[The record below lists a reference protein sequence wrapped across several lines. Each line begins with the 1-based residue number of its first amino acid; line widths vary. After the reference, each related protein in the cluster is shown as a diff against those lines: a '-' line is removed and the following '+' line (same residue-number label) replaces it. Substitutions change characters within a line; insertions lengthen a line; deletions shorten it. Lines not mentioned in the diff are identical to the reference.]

1 MAKRYVL
8 VSNPESFCLS
18 DSFIDQFSLLG
29 KGWLHEGRA
38 CEIITKE
45 PINIPSNLPVDVF
58 EIDPLDDN
66 RKKQFLF
73 CDMDST
79 ILQDET
85 LDKLA
90 EHLPKDIHE
99 KIVAITEQAMAGE
112 LDFTQALTRRVSYL
126 KGLDATLFKTL
137 IPNLPFS
144 KGAQTLVKT
153 MKRHGA
159 FCVLIS
165 GGFTHVT
172 APIAGSLSF
181 DEHHGNNLV
190 TRDNK
195 FTGELSGKIL
205 DGQEKSYIVK
215 RVLNRYKATK
225 ENAISVGDG
234 ANDVNMLEQTAFN
247 FAFHGKDILKEKARF
262 QINHTDL
269 TSILYAQGFK
279 QDEIVWAD

>member
-18 DSFIDQFSLLG
+18 DSFIDQFPLLG
-29 KGWLHEGRA
+29 KGWLHDGRA

-45 PINIPSNLPVDVF
+45 PIKLPDDLPVDIF
-58 EIDPLDDN
+58 EIDPLDSE

-90 EHLPKDIHE
+90 EHLPKSVHD
-99 KIVAITEQAMAGE
+99 KIVTITEQAMNGE
-112 LDFTQALTRRVSYL
+112 LDFVQALTKRVTFL
-126 KGLDATLFKTL
+126 KGLDASLFKEL

-144 KGAQTLVKT
+144 KGAKTLVKT

-172 APIAGSLSF
+172 APIAGTLAF

-205 DGQEKSYIVK
+205 DGNEKSYIVK
-215 RVLNRYKATK
+215 RVLNRYKAAP
-225 ENAISVGDG
+225 NQAIAVGDG
-234 ANDVNMLEQTAFN
+234 ANDISMLEHADFN
-247 FAFHGKDILKEKARF
+247 FSYRGKDILKKHARF

-269 TSILYAQGFK
+269 VSILYAQGFK
-279 QDEIVWAD
+279 KDDIIWAD

>member
-18 DSFIDQFSLLG
+18 DSFIDQFPLLG

-38 CEIITKE
+38 CEIITQDTITIPE
-45 PINIPSNLPVDVF
+45 ELPIDVF
-58 EIDPLDDN
+58 EIDQLAHE

-79 ILQDET
+79 ILEDET

-90 EHLPKDIHE
+90 ENLPENIHN
-99 KIVAITEQAMAGE
+99 KIIAITEQAMAGE
-112 LDFTQALTRRVSYL
+112 IDFTQSLTRRVSYL
-126 KGLDATLFKTL
+126 RGLNASLFDEI
-137 IPNLPFS
+137 IPDLSFS
-144 KGAQTLVKT
+144 KGAKTLLKT

-172 APIAGSLSF
+172 RPIGDSLGF
-181 DEHHGNNLV
+181 DENHGNNLV

-205 DGQEKSYIVK
+205 DGNEKSYIVK
-215 RVLNRYKATK
+215 RVLNRYKADK
-225 ENAISVGDG
+225 NNAIAVGDG
-234 ANDVNMLEQTAFN
+234 ANDIPMFEETGFN
-247 FAFHGKDILKEKARF
+247 FAYHGKDILKAKSRF

-279 QDEIVWAD
+279 ESEIIWS